1 MKSVYL
7 DYAATT
13 PVDPEV
19 QKVIQPYFSGI
30 FGNPSE
36 MHSWGITA
44 NEALEISRGKIAKA
58 LNCQKTEIIFTS
70 CATESINLAHKGLIE
85 ALFPPILPN
94 HPNSPNLP
102 HIITS
107 SIEHKAV
114 LETCKHLENLGKV
127 KVTYLPVDKYG
138 LVSVEDI
145 QKSLTPQTTLISI
158 MFVNNEVGTIQP
170 ITEIGALVKK
180 INVSRLTT
188 DDPDSLNRGSRANG
202 IRRDS
207 RLFFHTDATQAFPY
221 FDCDTEKLG
230 VDLLSFSGHKLYG
243 PKGIGVS
250 FIKKGTP
257 LRRQIDGGS
266 QENNLRAGTENVPY
280 IVGMGKAVELVVK
293 NRTKESAR
301 LKILQTSLISQI
313 SQIPQI
319 SLTGH
324 PTKRSPHIASFI
336 IDGVEGEAML
346 LLLSDLGIAV
356 STGSACT
363 SKNLTSSH
371 VLTAMGIPPE
381 KSHGSL
387 RISLGKDT
395 TKDDIDYV
403 VSCIKKVVAKLRAM
417 APK

>member
-19 QKVIQPYFSGI
+19 KKIMQPYFSGI

-36 MHSWGITA
+36 LHLFGTKA
-44 NEALEISRGKIAKA
+44 NKALELSRKKIAKA
-58 LNCQKTEIIFTS
+58 LHCNSEEIVFTS

-85 ALFPPILPN
+85 ACLPPNL
-94 HPNSPNLP
+94 PNSPNLP

-107 SIEHKAV
+107 QIEHKAV
-114 LETCKHLENLGKV
+114 LETCRHLENIGLA

-138 LVSVEDI
+138 LVSVSDI
-145 QKSLTPQTTLISI
+145 KKALTPQTILISL
-158 MFVNNEVGTIQP
+158 MYVNNEIGTIEP
-170 ITEIGALVKK
+170 IAEIGALIKK
-180 INVSRLTT
+180 INIQRLASNLQ
-188 DDPDSLNRGSRANG
+188 PLY
-202 IRRDS
+202 
-207 RLFFHTDATQAFPY
+207 FHTDATQAFPY
-221 FDCDTEKLG
+221 FDCDVKKLG
-230 VDLLSFSGHKLYG
+230 VDLLSFSGHKIYA
-243 PKGIGVS
+243 PKGIGVL
-250 FIKKGTP
+250 FVKKDTP

-280 IVGMGKAVELVVK
+280 IAGLGKAVELAVK
-293 NRTKESAR
+293 NRVKESVR

-313 SQIPQI
+313 TQIPKI

-324 PTKRSPHIASFI
+324 PTKRTPHIASFI

-346 LLLSDLGIAV
+346 LYLSDLGIAV

-363 SKNLTSSH
+363 SKNLASSH
-371 VLTAMGIPPE
+371 VLTALGLPPE

-395 TKDDIDYV
+395 TKDDIDHA
-403 VSCIKKVVAKLRAM
+403 VSCIKKVIAKLRKM
-417 APK
+417 APGGHHGLDPGSI